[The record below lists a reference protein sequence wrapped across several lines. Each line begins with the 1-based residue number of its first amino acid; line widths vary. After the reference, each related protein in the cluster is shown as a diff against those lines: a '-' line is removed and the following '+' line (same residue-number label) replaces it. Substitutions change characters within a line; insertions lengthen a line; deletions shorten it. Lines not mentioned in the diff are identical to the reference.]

1 MRLDCSQ
8 LDAGAVIRPVPG
20 GWHPRAAANS
30 VNTRSLPGFLNLAMR
45 RDIAMS
51 DPAAQPAIV
60 ARVQAIQTRGEAA
73 QYIQQVQAK
82 MRAAGQ
88 SLA

>member
-1 MRLDCSQ
+1 
-8 LDAGAVIRPVPG
+8 
-20 GWHPRAAANS
+20 
-30 VNTRSLPGFLNLAMR
+30 LPGFLNLAMR
-45 RDIAMS
+45 RDMAMS

-60 ARVQAIQTRGEAA
+60 ARVRAIQTRGEAA

>member
-1 MRLDCSQ
+1 
-8 LDAGAVIRPVPG
+8 
-20 GWHPRAAANS
+20 
-30 VNTRSLPGFLNLAMR
+30 MR
-45 RDIAMS
+45 RDVAIS

-82 MRAAGQ
+82 MRATGQ
-88 SLA
+88 ALA

>member
-1 MRLDCSQ
+1 
-8 LDAGAVIRPVPG
+8 
-20 GWHPRAAANS
+20 
-30 VNTRSLPGFLNLAMR
+30 MR
-45 RDIAMS
+45 RDIMMS
-51 DPAAQPAIV
+51 GPAAEPAIV
-60 ARVQAIQTRGEAA
+60 ARVQAIQTRGQAA

>member
-1 MRLDCSQ
+1 VR
-8 LDAGAVIRPVPG
+8 
-20 GWHPRAAANS
+20 
-30 VNTRSLPGFLNLAMR
+30 
-45 RDIAMS
+45 
-51 DPAAQPAIV
+51 
-60 ARVQAIQTRGEAA
+60 AIQTRGEAA